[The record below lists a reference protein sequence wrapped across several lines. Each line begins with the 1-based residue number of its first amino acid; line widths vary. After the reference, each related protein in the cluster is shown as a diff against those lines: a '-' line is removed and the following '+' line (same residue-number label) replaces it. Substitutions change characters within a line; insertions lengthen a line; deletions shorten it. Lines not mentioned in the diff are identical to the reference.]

1 MPEVKTADM
10 NARIS
15 VIVLTHNRVHEVTR
29 TVERLLALPETS
41 PVIVADNGSLRRR
54 VLARNAALVAW
65 LRLAAFGGARS
76 DMASIFAAHP

>member
-54 VLARNAALVAW
+54 VLARNALVAW